1 MALWNEK
8 IKFPEFDE
16 FLKIKDVEY
25 RSAHRLDEKGYHF
38 LLGASI
44 VKYKNT
50 LRVSFAQS
58 LKTENDDHTRLMEK
72 VSADGGHTWT
82 ENIIAETENGFGRSH
97 GVYFRHENELYV
109 FCPRARYDRID
120 RYPELKTEIYRLE
133 ENGKYR
139 LLGIAVNAD
148 FWPMCEPIALE
159 NGAFLMAGLKTESG
173 TAAVALC
180 EGKDITKWEMIE
192 IPNPKNFRY
201 WGETTVLK
209 KEDRLIAL
217 VRNSGRIR
225 NILISEST
233 DHGKTWSAL
242 KESDFPASHSKM
254 YTGVLKNGLSYLVFN
269 VRDRGEKIGRDTLAI
284 AVGKDSFERVYLIRD
299 GFDEAPVFWMHKE
312 WCYPYAFE
320 DSENGLLYIAYAK
333 NKEHCEIAVIPTFSL
348 LQ

>member
-16 FLKIKDVEY
+16 FLKIKDMEY

-58 LKTENDDHTRLMEK
+58 LKTENDDHTRLTEK

-97 GVYFRHENELYV
+97 GVYFCHENELYV

-139 LLGIAVNAD
+139 LQ
-148 FWPMCEPIALE
+148 
-159 NGAFLMAGLKTESG
+159 
-173 TAAVALC
+173 
-180 EGKDITKWEMIE
+180 
-192 IPNPKNFRY
+192 
-201 WGETTVLK
+201 
-209 KEDRLIAL
+209 
-217 VRNSGRIR
+217 
-225 NILISEST
+225 
-233 DHGKTWSAL
+233 
-242 KESDFPASHSKM
+242 SDW
-254 YTGVLKNGLSYLVFN
+254 
-269 VRDRGEKIGRDTLAI
+269 
-284 AVGKDSFERVYLIRD
+284 RV
-299 GFDEAPVFWMHKE
+299 
-312 WCYPYAFE
+312 
-320 DSENGLLYIAYAK
+320 
-333 NKEHCEIAVIPTFSL
+333 
-348 LQ
+348 